1 MGKKTKVLT
10 AQQAIERYN
19 EIKKELGDLYNKLA
33 EKNEKIKELNI
44 KSIELLNL
52 NAELR
57 KKNKMLYNITKT
69 QWIINYLEGE

>member
-1 MGKKTKVLT
+1 MKVLT

-33 EKNEKIKELNI
+33 EKNEKIKDLNI
-44 KSIELLNL
+44 KNIELLNL

>member
-1 MGKKTKVLT
+1 MGKKMKVLT

-33 EKNEKIKELNI
+33 EKNEKIKEANI
-44 KSIELLNL
+44 KNMELLNL

-69 QWIINYLEGE
+69 QWITNYLEGE

>member
-1 MGKKTKVLT
+1 MAKKMKVLT

-33 EKNEKIKELNI
+33 DKNEKIKEANI
-44 KSIELLNL
+44 KNMELLNL

-69 QWIINYLEGE
+69 QWITNYLEGE

>member
-1 MGKKTKVLT
+1 MGKKMKVLT

-19 EIKKELGDLYNKLA
+19 EIKKELDDLYNKLA
-33 EKNEKIKELNI
+33 EKNEKIKEANI
-44 KSIELLNL
+44 KNMELLNL

-69 QWIINYLEGE
+69 QWVINYLEGE

>member
-1 MGKKTKVLT
+1 MGKKMKVLT

-33 EKNEKIKELNI
+33 EKNEKIKDLNI
-44 KSIELLNL
+44 KNIELLNL

>member
-1 MGKKTKVLT
+1 MGKKMKVLT

-44 KSIELLNL
+44 KNIELLNL

>member
-19 EIKKELGDLYNKLA
+19 EIKKELSDLYNKLA
-33 EKNEKIKELNI
+33 EKNEKIKEANI
-44 KSIELLNL
+44 KNMELLSL

-69 QWIINYLEGE
+69 QWITNYLEGE

>member
-1 MGKKTKVLT
+1 MAKKMKVLT

-33 EKNEKIKELNI
+33 EKNEKIKEANI
-44 KSIELLNL
+44 KNMELLNL

-69 QWIINYLEGE
+69 QWITNYLEGE

>member
-1 MGKKTKVLT
+1 MGKKMKVLT

-19 EIKKELGDLYNKLA
+19 EIKKELCDYNKLA
-33 EKNEKIKELNI
+33 EKNEKIKEANI
-44 KSIELLNL
+44 KNMELLNL

-69 QWIINYLEGE
+69 QWITNYLEGE

>member
-1 MGKKTKVLT
+1 MKVLT

-44 KSIELLNL
+44 KNIELLNL

-57 KKNKMLYNITKT
+57 KKNKMLYNIAKT

>member
-1 MGKKTKVLT
+1 MGKKMKVLT

-33 EKNEKIKELNI
+33 EKNEKIKEANI
-44 KSIELLNL
+44 KNTELLNL

>member
-1 MGKKTKVLT
+1 MVKKMKVLT

-33 EKNEKIKELNI
+33 EKNEKIKEANI
-44 KSIELLNL
+44 KNTELLNL